1 MLKYNKNQAYRRE
14 RILLNISQLKDA
26 LFKQA
31 TIFQTGGIR
40 PTEELGESWIG
51 KVLWG
56 KEGETIPSSF
66 APICTIFLNEL
77 PYVPKEL
84 NSYQL
89 LTIYMDF
96 DVFNNLH
103 MDNLISF
110 FKINCYSNL
119 DEIQKINEQSTKIK
133 PFPLTPLLID
143 NDTPTWEDS
152 DSFDPE
158 IENAIIR
165 LESEHGMEYYED
177 IVEKI
182 YSTHK
187 VGGYPSFTQSG
198 VSFGEDYPFVFQI
211 SSDSKAQFN
220 IVDGGSFYF
229 FYNPEKQDWIVYC
242 DFY

>member
-1 MLKYNKNQAYRRE
+1 M
-14 RILLNISQLKDA
+14 LNIPQIKKA

-31 TIFQTGGIR
+31 TTFQTGGIR

-56 KEGETIPSSF
+56 KEGEMIPSNF
-66 APICTIFLNEL
+66 DPLCTIFLNEL

-84 NSYQL
+84 ISYQL
-89 LTIYMDF
+89 VTIFIDL
-96 DVFNNLH
+96 DVFNNLNE
-103 MDNLISF
+103 DNLVSF
-110 FKINCYSNL
+110 FKINGYSNL
-119 DEIQKINEQSTKIK
+119 DELQKINKQSAKIK
-133 PFPLTPLLID
+133 PFPLTPLFIN
-143 NDTPTWEDS
+143 NDTPSWEDS
-152 DSFDPE
+152 DSFDSE
-158 IENAIIR
+158 IENAILR
-165 LESEHGMEYYED
+165 LESEQGMEYYED
-177 IVEKI
+177 IVENI

>member
-1 MLKYNKNQAYRRE
+1 
-14 RILLNISQLKDA
+14 LNISQIKDA

-56 KEGETIPSSF
+56 KEGETIPANF
-66 APICTIFLNEL
+66 EPICTIFLNKL

-84 NSYQL
+84 ISYQL

-96 DVFNNLH
+96 DVFKNLNV
-103 MDNLISF
+103 DNVVSF
-110 FKINCYSNL
+110 FKINCYSNF
-119 DEIQKINEQSTKIK
+119 DELQKRNEQSTKIK
-133 PFPLTPLLID
+133 PFPLTPLFID
-143 NDTPTWEDS
+143 NDTPSWEDS

-158 IENAIIR
+158 IEDAILR
-165 LESEHGMEYYED
+165 LESECGMEYYED

-182 YSTHK
+182 YPTHK

-211 SSDSKAQFN
+211 SSDLKAQFN
-220 IVDGGSFYF
+220 IVDSGSFYF